1 MSALTGSRVIF
12 VLGWA
17 DLGGA
22 ERNALD
28 LASHL
33 RSAHA
38 AEVEV
43 LALTARDGSA
53 RRLWLERGI
62 SWHGADVS
70 WSGGRAYKARV
81 LGSVGRQLRARRPD
95 VIVPYCTRPNV
106 LCGLVWRATG
116 ASLAVWN
123 QQDVNPSRAFGSA
136 TIRRALAWT
145 PLAFANSV
153 TARNFLVSEWGAR
166 PERVHA
172 VLGDVEP
179 VVARGAGPAWRRR
192 LGIGDDAVVALMSA
206 HLHAFKDHATLLR
219 AWRIALDRVADS
231 PAPALVLAGRPAGK
245 EAELKALAFDLDL
258 GGSVVFAGEVAD
270 VGGLL
275 DACDIGVLSS
285 RRESRPRAV
294 LEYMAN
300 GLPVA
305 GTDIPGILE
314 LVGDEGARF
323 LAPPGDAERLAAA
336 LLELITS
343 PELRRAAGSA
353 NQQRLARARLAA
365 SAGSEKAA
373 ALVAAA
379 LDRARRR

>member
-1 MSALTGSRVIF
+1 MSILTGSRVIF

-22 ERNALD
+22 ERNALG

-53 RRLWLERGI
+53 RRLWLEHGV

-70 WSGGRAYKARV
+70 WSGGRARKARV
-81 LGSVGRQLRARRPD
+81 LGAVGRRLRARRPD
-95 VIVPYCTRPNV
+95 VLVPYCTRPNV
-106 LCGLVWRATG
+106 LCGLVWRTTG

-123 QQDVNPSRAFGSA
+123 QQDVNPSRVFGSA
-136 TIRRALAWT
+136 TIRRALDWT
-145 PLAFANSV
+145 PLAFANSG
-153 TARNFLVSEWGAR
+153 TARDFLVSEWGAR
-166 PERVHA
+166 PERVH
-172 VLGDVEP
+172 VLHDVEP

-192 LGIGDDAVVALMSA
+192 LGIGDDAGVALMSA

-219 AWRIALDRVADS
+219 AWRIALDRIADS
-231 PAPALVLAGRPAGK
+231 PAPALVLAGRPAGE

-258 GGSVVFAGEVAD
+258 GGSVIFAGEVAD

-294 LEYMAN
+294 LEYMAG

-305 GTDIPGILE
+305 GTDIPGIVE

-323 LAPPGDAERLAAA
+323 LAPPGDAERLAAV

-353 NQQRLARARLAA
+353 NERLARKRAVA
-365 SAGSEKAA
+365 SSGPEQAA
-373 ALVAAA
+373 ALVADA
-379 LDRARRR
+379 LERAKRH